1 MSPRDTIPAFAV
13 CAVAAAL
20 LMLFLSGAR
29 AEETGA
35 APVPPAPPA
44 SPDACRQ
51 ADQEG
56 VPPPPG
62 ADCTE
67 YQVRLEQ
74 QAKRME
80 SQAKVMEQHAK
91 RLELLAKIKSARE
104 PTGQSDNPPP
114 AAAAQPRPED
124 ADRVLEVFGDRA
136 SIRYHGGEILVRQ
149 GEGLPQGGRVERV
162 SLDGV
167 VVSDGR
173 GRHTLPFFIGGRR

>member
-1 MSPRDTIPAFAV
+1 MSPRDTIPAFVV
-13 CAVAAAL
+13 CVAASAL
-20 LMLFLSGAR
+20 LMLALSDAR

-35 APVPPAPPA
+35 APSA

-91 RLELLAKIKSARE
+91 RLELLAKIKSAQA
-104 PTGQSDNPPP
+104 PADKPDSPPP
-114 AAAAQPRPED
+114 AAARPAAPRLRPED
-124 ADRVLEVFGDRA
+124 ADRVLEVFGDQA

-149 GEGLPQGGRVERV
+149 GEGLPQGGRVEWV

-167 VVSDGR
+167 VVSDGN